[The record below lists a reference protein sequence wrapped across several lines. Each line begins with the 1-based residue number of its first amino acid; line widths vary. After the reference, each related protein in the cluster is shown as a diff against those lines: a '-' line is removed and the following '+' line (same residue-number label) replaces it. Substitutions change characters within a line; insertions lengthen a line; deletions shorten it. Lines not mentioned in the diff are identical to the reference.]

1 MAIPRKSEVAVLV
14 PIHGKKEVL
23 EVTKGAKSIFDA
35 ALKEYNEASGEDA
48 DLPFLIE
55 PMMLDYAATLK
66 SEAARIKKENGG
78 NAAPAAQ
85 KPPKPE
91 LHAVQQSA

>member
-14 PIHGKKEVL
+14 PIHGKKDQL
-23 EVTKGAKSIFDA
+23 EVTKGAKTIFDA
-35 ALKEYNEASGEDA
+35 ALKEYNEAAGEDA

-55 PMMLDYAATLK
+55 PMMIDYAATLR
-66 SEAARIKKENGG
+66 SEAARIRKENGG
-78 NAAPAAQ
+78 NAAPATPKQ
-85 KPPKPE
+85 PKPE